1 MDYIQGVSKKQGHV
15 CFLCGSVMNFVNK
28 LDDPNNWSVDRL
40 NDSLAHVKG
49 NCKLSH
55 ISCIVGKG
63 DDVAF

>member
-1 MDYIQGVSKKQGHV
+1 
-15 CFLCGSVMNFVNK
+15 MNFVNQ

-55 ISCIVGKG
+55 ISCNVGKG
-63 DDVAF
+63 DVQV